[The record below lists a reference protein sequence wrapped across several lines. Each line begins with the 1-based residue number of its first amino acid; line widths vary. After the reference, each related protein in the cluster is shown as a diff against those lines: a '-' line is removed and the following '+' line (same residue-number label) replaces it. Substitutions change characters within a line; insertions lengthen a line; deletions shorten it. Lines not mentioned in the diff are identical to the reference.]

1 MTETS
6 HKPKW
11 LTPTIAAG
19 AAILLIAGGATG
31 WHAYTTN
38 QYETAKTA
46 CFQAADTVRE
56 TANQYN
62 TILNGEAAKAAAI
75 TKTQVQDAKT
85 VSGLAKELKAQAPTY
100 EGCTMDDTKGL
111 QTAADTLNG
120 QADWYRAHAKTLK
133 TLSGKVTAS
142 KLAKDIEDAK
152 TLLKTGIDDATK
164 TWKDTEGKVA
174 DDDTRAQLKT
184 VIDEATKTMGTKN
197 PKSAQPYTDAKT
209 KLDQAMKA
217 VNDSKNAKDEA
228 DRQAAEAA
236 AQAQASTGS
245 TGSSGTYRKN
255 NSSNGG
261 TYRKSGGSSSSGTS
275 GSNGG
280 AYTTDNPAG
289 KHQFWKDATSGKS
302 CSFDT
307 YLGDGDFNDNP
318 MTCK

>member
-1 MTETS
+1 MTETN

-31 WHAYTTN
+31 WHSYTTN

-62 TILNGEAAKAAAI
+62 TILNGKAHDAAAI

-85 VSGLAKELKAQAPTY
+85 VTELAKELKAQAPTY

-111 QTAADTLNG
+111 QAAADTLNG
-120 QADWYRAHAKTLK
+120 QADWYRTHAKTLK

-152 TLLKTGIDDATK
+152 TALKQSIDDATN

-174 DDDTRAQLKT
+174 DDNTRTQLKT
-184 VIDEATKTMGTKN
+184 TIDEATTTMGTKN
-197 PKSAQPYTDAKT
+197 PKSTQPYTDAKT

-236 AQAQASTGS
+236 AQAQASNGGTGS
-245 TGSSGTYRKN
+245 NGTYRKT
-255 NSSNGG
+255 SGNGG
-261 TYRKSGGSSSSGTS
+261 STYRKSGGSTYRKNGGTTNGGGTS
-275 GSNGG
+275 KAPSSLPDTDGSNWGMDWTPVTG
-280 AYTTDNPAG
+280 NSHSWEG
-289 KHQFWKDATSGKS
+289 
-302 CSFDT
+302 
-307 YLGDGDFNDNP
+307 
-318 MTCK
+318 